1 MNLSLLLSLTLVI
14 GLLLFLFQRTDPKK
28 KLIVLLI
35 LLVPAELIRRFI
47 VFRDINSEGLI
58 AFFLAL
64 FLNFLF
70 WLLIGRY
77 NPVRSSDDSIQVI
90 GMDD

>member
-1 MNLSLLLSLTLVI
+1 MNLSLLFLLTVVI
-14 GLLLFLFQRTDPKK
+14 GLLMFLFQRTDPKK
-28 KLIVLLI
+28 KRIVLLI

-47 VFRDINSEGLI
+47 VFRDINTEGLI
-58 AFFLAL
+58 AFLLAL